1 MRSLKDAR
9 ERARRLRQKIG
20 LERVGL
26 LKRVKAYIEDD
37 REEGGLE
44 IEILPTTPDNLHNGH
59 ALLKPAEGI
68 LYYDQKY
75 DADPDRLLEVLLHE
89 IGHIECHPHLTRH
102 CTMPDPL
109 LGSMFSMEGTG
120 AVARYSPRM
129 RDEAEANAFVS
140 EFLCP
145 QEEAFRLWSENLNND
160 TPALAKHFGVSLH
173 LVHTQ
178 LAEALYW
185 LARNEKVEPPTS
197 KRDALPYNKS
207 QLKAATFIGAPT
219 LVSAGPGTG
228 KTATLVK
235 RIEYL
240 LHEQKADPRSLL
252 VLTFSNEAAQE
263 LEDRIANRFGNDVT
277 RQITINTF
285 HGFGISFL
293 HNWGQLINLSH
304 EALILDEASQQELV
318 SHLLGQIPCEF
329 LLDLKR
335 PDETARKIVAHINH
349 LKNRLHTPDSLQA
362 ELTLWEMPDENREKK
377 AADQFLSI
385 FRAYE
390 QENRVRQRV
399 DFADLIALPVAI
411 LKTDPDLVSRT
422 RQKYQWVMVDE
433 YQDVSRSVAQ
443 LLQLLCGP
451 DNPPWVVGDSRQA
464 IYRFLGAAPENVD
477 GFEQDF
483 PGAVRFDL
491 SVNYRSCA
499 EIIDAANQLGHL
511 MEQPETDSTDYP
523 KRWEANA
530 SNPGSFSAIPINL
543 LVGNS
548 DRAEQEAVAR
558 QIWHW
563 IEQGASPGEIAV
575 LARRNVDVRNV
586 VLALGKKGIKAV
598 TSGLATLDGAAGDL
612 AVIVTFADRPRTSL
626 PRVLKVLHPKLDKAT
641 INEHITHL
649 QYVFA
654 DDEYL
659 KEQEAFDDPLENE
672 ILRIWKVLRKQ
683 WGDGFT
689 TICSFLFDG
698 SAYLRRILQQPE
710 SAERFLQLG
719 EIVTALAR
727 AATWRFTHQNVSAK
741 QSRRGFAQLFRQSLT
756 AATPSAVPAPNTM
769 DAVRVM
775 TCHASKG
782 LEFPLVAVVG
792 QTLPDA
798 SRVEKLLWIPPVLQ
812 PTPESELR
820 QADSLLFVGIT
831 RAKGAVTVSYSTT
844 TGGRSGSPQHA
855 RVPLLERWHNV
866 HSLPFQ
872 NVYAEADEAEEIST
886 SDIWG
891 GAPNGS
897 LSASTLD
904 KDSCAIKTYLN
915 DFLDLRFPLNDRPL
929 YPVFYQTTR
938 LTLERAVQEALTRN
952 VHLDTAAAKTFLRK
966 HWEEKNFND
975 HSHLQLY
982 IQIGECYIERL
993 ARIVSMLPQLA
1004 ELLDYSAGNQE
1015 GDVQLRYNLIAFYR
1029 ATTGAMVAVTFHPE
1043 SFAKDAKEGKLLWSK
1058 VKAAHRSHLLML
1070 KRIAPQLQ
1078 PLIFSGEDGAI
1089 YEFQWSTKRGSV
1101 EGALEQATN
1110 RLRQFANRQFNHRL
1124 NDWKCNRCE
1133 MRLICPHW
1141 LEVI

>member
-1 MRSLKDAR
+1 MRLLKVAR
-9 ERARRLRQKIG
+9 ERARLLRHKIG
-20 LERVGL
+20 LEKEGL
-26 LKRVKAYIEDD
+26 LERVKSYIENDLD
-37 REEGGLE
+37 
-44 IEILPTTPDNLHNGH
+44 IELFATTPPNLRHGH
-59 ALLKPAEGI
+59 ALYKSAEKC

-75 DADPDRLLEVLLHE
+75 DADPAKLLEVLLHE
-89 IGHIECHPHLTRH
+89 LGHLECHPRLTRI
-102 CTMPDPL
+102 CTTPDPL
-109 LGSMFSMEGTG
+109 LGSMYSMEGTG

-129 RDEAEANAFVS
+129 REEAEANAFVT

-145 QEEAFRLWSENLNND
+145 QEEVFRLWKENPDND
-160 TPALAKHFGVSLH
+160 STVLAKHFGISLH

-178 LAEALYW
+178 LAESLYW
-185 LARNEKVEPPTS
+185 LSRSEKGAPIPS
-197 KRDALPYNKS
+197 RRDTISYHNS
-207 QLKAATFIGAPT
+207 QLDAATFIGAPT

-228 KTATLVK
+228 KTATLIK

-240 LHEQKADPRSLL
+240 LHERKADPARLL

-263 LEDRIANRFGNDVT
+263 LEDRIANRFGHDIAAQV
-277 RQITINTF
+277 TINTF

-304 EALILDEASQQELV
+304 EALILDEAGQQELV
-318 SHLLGQIPCEF
+318 SHLLGQVPCEL
-329 LLDLKR
+329 LLDLKQ

-377 AADQFLSI
+377 AACQFLAI

-390 QENRVRQRV
+390 QENLARQRV
-399 DFADLIALPVAI
+399 DFADLIALPVTI
-411 LKTDPDLVSRT
+411 LKNNSNLISRS

-499 EIIDAANQLGHL
+499 EIITAANQLGHL

-523 KRWEANA
+523 KRWEADVL
-530 SNPGSFSAIPINL
+530 NPVSFSALPIHL

-548 DRAEQEAVAR
+548 DQAEQEAVAR
-558 QIWHW
+558 QIWNW

-626 PRVLKVLHPKLDKAT
+626 PRVLKALNPKLDKAT

-727 AATWRFTHQNVSAK
+727 AATWRFTHQNVLAK

-756 AATPSAVPAPNTM
+756 AATPSAVPAPNTT

-855 RVPLLERWHNV
+855 RVPLLERWYKV
-866 HSLPFQ
+866 HALPSED
-872 NVYAEADEAEEIST
+872 VYAEADEAEEIST

-993 ARIVSMLPQLA
+993 ARIVTMLPPLA

-1029 ATTGAMVAVTFHPE
+1029 ATTGAMLAVTFHPE

-1078 PLIFSGEDGAI
+1078 PFIFSGEDGAL